1 MGNSFRLITLASTTV
16 ALSALVACGSTPM
29 RTNMPTTS
37 YPSTS
42 YPGSSSTGSSTSTA
56 PGYVEYGRV
65 TSVEL
70 VHSQNSG
77 QGSGAGAVIGG
88 IAGGVL
94 GHQIGG
100 GTGRDLA
107 TIAGV
112 AGGAIAGNSI
122 EKNSQMQGRDFY
134 RISVQADNG
143 IVRSYDLSSSGELRV
158 GDRVRIDNGQL
169 YRN

>member
-1 MGNSFRLITLASTTV
+1 MRNSNRLMALASATV
-16 ALSALVACGSTPM
+16 FLGSLVACGTQPM
-29 RTNMPTTS
+29 GTNQPTTS

-42 YPGSSSTGSSTSTA
+42 YPSSSSSTTT

-65 TSVEL
+65 TRVER
-70 VHSQNSG
+70 VRTQQAA
-77 QGSGAGAVIGG
+77 QGSGVGAVIGG

-122 EKNSQMQGRDFY
+122 EKNSQQQGREAD
-134 RISVQADNG
+134 RVSVQTDNG
-143 IVRSYDLSSSGELRV
+143 MVRDYEVSSAGALRV
-158 GDRVRIDNGQL
+158 GDRVRIENGQL

>member
-1 MGNSFRLITLASTTV
+1 MRNLYRLMTLASTTV
-16 ALSALVACGSTPM
+16 LLGSMVACGSQPM
-29 RTNMPTTS
+29 GSNQSTTS

-42 YPGSSSTGSSTSTA
+42 YPSNSPST

-65 TSVEL
+65 TRVER
-70 VHSQNSG
+70 VRTQQAA
-77 QGSGAGAVIGG
+77 QGSGVGAVIGG

-122 EKNSQMQGRDFY
+122 EKNSQQQGREVD
-134 RISVQADNG
+134 RVSVQTDNG
-143 IVRSYDLSSSGELRV
+143 AVRDYEVSAAGALRI
-158 GDRVRIDNGQL
+158 GDRVRIESGQL

>member
-1 MGNSFRLITLASTTV
+1 MSNSNRLMALASATV
-16 ALSALVACGSTPM
+16 FLGSLVACGLQPM
-29 RTNMPTTS
+29 GTNQTNQSATS

-42 YPGSSSTGSSTSTA
+42 YPSSSPSTST

-65 TSVEL
+65 TRVER
-70 VHSQNSG
+70 VRTQQAA
-77 QGSGAGAVIGG
+77 QGSGVGAVIGG

-122 EKNSQMQGRDFY
+122 EKNSQQQGREAD
-134 RISVQADNG
+134 RVSVQTDNG
-143 IVRSYDLSSSGELRV
+143 AVRDYEVSSAGALRV
-158 GDRVRIDNGQL
+158 GDRVRIESGQL